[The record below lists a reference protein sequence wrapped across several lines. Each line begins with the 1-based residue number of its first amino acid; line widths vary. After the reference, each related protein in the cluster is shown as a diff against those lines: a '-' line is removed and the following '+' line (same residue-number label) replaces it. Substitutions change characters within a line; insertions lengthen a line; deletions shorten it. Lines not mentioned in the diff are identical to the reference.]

1 MLVWL
6 WLVLKSA
13 RCMSQV
19 LFNRLVIVCLSTIL
33 LQSVP
38 AGMSSVKLLL
48 HQQSCKNKQL
58 NDTFVFSTTIFL
70 FIIKKHSIKVKP
82 STFTTSCCARNCGGG
97 STCSLH
103 REVFEQG
110 NLFWQ
115 NSCIL
120 KRVRGLASG
129 INMYKTFFPCWVQ
142 PRGDLLLIEKKS
154 FTDFTGNRL

>member
-1 MLVWL
+1 M
-6 WLVLKSA
+6 LKSA

-33 LQSVP
+33 LQSVL

-58 NDTFVFSTTIFL
+58 NNTFFFSITIFL
-70 FIIKKHSIKVKP
+70 FIIKRHSKVKP

-103 REVFEQG
+103 REVFKQG

-120 KRVRGLASG
+120 Y
-129 INMYKTFFPCWVQ
+129 I
-142 PRGDLLLIEKKS
+142 KK
-154 FTDFTGNRL
+154 GNKHV